1 MEVASYVMFFLG
13 GLGFGFAAPG
23 GWKWVPLAVP
33 LALFVIAV
41 LQEGGDGTVVIRLV
55 VALLITIAGVLLGA
69 LLAQRSGPPRKPL
82 RVSSRAPGAG

>member
-1 MEVASYVMFFLG
+1 MELASYVMFFLG

-23 GWKWVPLAVP
+23 GWKWLPLVFP

-41 LQEGGDGTVVIRLV
+41 VQEGADGTVLVRLV

-69 LLAQRSGPPRKPL
+69 VLAQRSERRENARL
-82 RVSSRAPGAG
+82 A

>member
-23 GWKWVPLAVP
+23 GWKWLPLVFP

-41 LQEGGDGTVVIRLV
+41 VEEGADGTVLVRLV

-69 LLAQRSGPPRKPL
+69 VLAQRSERRENARL
-82 RVSSRAPGAG
+82 A

>member
-23 GWKWVPLAVP
+23 GWKWFPLAFP
-33 LALFVIAV
+33 LGLFVIAV
-41 LQEGGDGTVVIRLV
+41 VQEGADGTVVIRLI

-69 LLAQRSGPPRKPL
+69 LLEQRSERRENARL
-82 RVSSRAPGAG
+82 A

>member
-23 GWKWVPLAVP
+23 GWKWLPLAFP
-33 LALFVIAV
+33 LGLFVIAV
-41 LQEGGDGTVVIRLV
+41 LQEGTDGTVVIRLI

-69 LLAQRSGPPRKPL
+69 LLEQRSI
-82 RVSSRAPGAG
+82 RASYG

>member
-23 GWKWVPLAVP
+23 GWKWLPLVFP

-41 LQEGGDGTVVIRLV
+41 AQEGADGTILVRLV
-55 VALLITIAGVLLGA
+55 VALLITIAGVLPGA
-69 LLAQRSGPPRKPL
+69 VLAQRSERRENARL
-82 RVSSRAPGAG
+82 A

>member
-23 GWKWVPLAVP
+23 GWKWLPLVFP

-41 LQEGGDGTVVIRLV
+41 AREGADGTVLVRLV

-69 LLAQRSGPPRKPL
+69 VLAQRSERRENARL
-82 RVSSRAPGAG
+82 A

>member
-23 GWKWVPLAVP
+23 GWKWLPLVFP

-41 LQEGGDGTVVIRLV
+41 AQEGADGTVLVRLV

-69 LLAQRSGPPRKPL
+69 VLAQRSERRENARP
-82 RVSSRAPGAG
+82 A